1 MNNKWLFSVHLLL
14 QNQDYERMLEDKYTE
29 NMKVQ
34 SVLLETYLD
43 ILTYAEDMTEEKLNI
58 IHHNFSSRLQ
68 TLNEE
73 EQEYVLNDLQDIL
86 SQKKIKINKER

>member
-1 MNNKWLFSVHLLL
+1 MHLLL

-58 IHHNFSSRLQ
+58 LYHNFSSRLQ

>member
-1 MNNKWLFSVHLLL
+1 M
-14 QNQDYERMLEDKYTE
+14 E

-43 ILTYAEDMTEEKLNI
+43 ILTYFEDMTEEKLNI
-58 IHHNFSSRLQ
+58 LYHNFDSRLQ

-73 EQEYVLNDLQDIL
+73 EQEYVLNDLQYIL

>member
-1 MNNKWLFSVHLLL
+1 M
-14 QNQDYERMLEDKYTE
+14 E

-43 ILTYAEDMTEEKLNI
+43 ILTYFEDMTEEKLNI
-58 IHHNFSSRLQ
+58 LYHNFDSRLQ